1 MKPRPRARKDH
12 SLTISNPLLP
22 RHSPAMLAAH
32 PASSATP
39 RALLGVETS
48 ITGRRWRSRL
58 DRAGEETALAIAQL
72 HGVPEVLARV
82 LAGRG
87 VTAPN
92 APAFLEPR
100 LRDLMPD
107 PDGLTAMAAAV
118 DRLASA
124 VRAGRPVAI
133 FGDYDVDGACSSALI
148 ALFLEAAGVP
158 ARVHIPD
165 RITEGYGP
173 NVPAVRAFA
182 AEGAALLV
190 TVDCGTTSH
199 EPLGEAARLGLDV
212 LVLDHH
218 QAPEALP
225 PALAIVNPNRQDC
238 LSGLG
243 HLCAAGV
250 VFMTLVALNRRLRAD
265 GHWTKARP
273 EPDLIAMLDLVALAT
288 VADVVPLTGLNRAF
302 VRQGLQIVHA
312 RGRVGLRALMDAAR
326 LNGPPA
332 CYHLGHVLGPR
343 INAGGRIGEA
353 GLGARLLMTRDE
365 GEAATISVE
374 LDRLNGERQVIERSA
389 LEEADAMARAHVEAH
404 PDAPLVVGS
413 AGWHPGIVGLVAA
426 RLKERYNLPAFALAM
441 GEGGSATGSG
451 RSVAGVDLGS
461 AVREAVEAGLAVK
474 GGGHAMAAGVTIASD
489 RIDELRRFLGERI
502 GAQSALARGERALTV
517 DAALTARGATVE
529 LAGLL
534 EKAGPFGSGQPEPL
548 FAFSNHLVQE
558 ASEVGQGHLRLRL
571 KSGDGASIKAMAF
584 RAVGQPLG
592 AALTAA
598 RGRPVH
604 VVGSLSV
611 DRWGGGERVDLR
623 LVDAAE
629 AGHR

>member
-1 MKPRPRARKDH
+1 
-12 SLTISNPLLP
+12 
-22 RHSPAMLAAH
+22 MLAALH
-32 PASSATP
+32 PALPVAS
-39 RALLGVETS
+39 RALLGVEAS
-48 ITGRRWRSRL
+48 ATGRRWRSRL
-58 DRAGEETALAIAQL
+58 DGPGEETALLIAQR

-82 LAGRG
+82 LSGRG
-87 VTAPN
+87 VTALD

-100 LRDLMPD
+100 LRDLMPE
-107 PDGLTAMAAAV
+107 PNSLIGMEAAV
-118 DRLASA
+118 DRLVAA
-124 VRAGRPVAI
+124 VRAGRPIAI
-133 FGDYDVDGACSSALI
+133 FGDYDVDGACSSALL
-148 ALFLEAAGVP
+148 ALFLGAAGVP

-190 TVDCGTTSH
+190 TVDCGTTSTD
-199 EPLGEAARLGLDV
+199 PLTEAARLGLDV

-218 QAPEALP
+218 QAPEVLP
-225 PALAIVNPNRQDC
+225 PALAIVNPNRQDD

-250 VFMTLVALNRRLRAD
+250 VFMTLVAMNRRLRTE
-265 GHWTKARP
+265 GHWTTARP
-273 EPDLIAMLDLVALAT
+273 EPDLRSMLDLVALAT

-302 VRQGLQIVHA
+302 VRQGLQVVHA
-312 RGRVGLRALMDAAR
+312 RARVGLRALMDAAR
-326 LNGPPA
+326 LHGPPA

-343 INAGGRIGEA
+343 INAGGRIGDA

-365 GEAATISVE
+365 GEAAGIAAE
-374 LDRLNGERQVIERSA
+374 LDRLNGERQVIERA
-389 LEEADAMARAHVEAH
+389 AVEEADAMARAQLDAH

-441 GEGGSATGSG
+441 GEGGTAVGSG
-451 RSVAGVDLGS
+451 RSVAGVDLGL
-461 AVREAVEAGLAVK
+461 AVRDAVEAGLASK
-474 GGGHAMAAGVTIASD
+474 GGGHAMAAGITMKAERIDDLHRFLTD
-489 RIDELRRFLGERI
+489 RIG
-502 GAQSALARGERALTV
+502 GASSLARGERALTV
-517 DAALTARGATVE
+517 DAAITARGATVD

-548 FAFSNHLVQE
+548 FALANHLVQE

-571 KSGDGASIKAMAF
+571 RGGDGAAIKALAF

-592 AALTAA
+592 DMLTAS

-604 VVGSLSV
+604 VVGCLSV

-623 LVDAAE
+623 LVDAAD
-629 AGHR
+629 GGRP